1 MKTFRPGDVIRSE
14 DVNANFSEVQAS
26 AAAASALAN
35 ARIEKSRI
43 RTGEVFV
50 NPVPRSGQKNFS
62 VTFSTPMPT
71 SSYIV
76 ILTVGGSMSWSPE
89 RMTAVYNESGK
100 STTGFSGRVRNDHT
114 VDQGAKVSYLAIAL

>member
-1 MKTFRPGDVIRSE
+1 MPGNTSKHRIPYPLASE
-14 DVNANFSEVQAS
+14 QVSAFPTIAKQA
-26 AAAASALAN
+26 ADLVDGLIPRA
-35 ARIEKSRI
+35 I

-71 SSYIV
+71 ASYIV

-89 RMTAVYNESGK
+89 RMTAVYNETGK